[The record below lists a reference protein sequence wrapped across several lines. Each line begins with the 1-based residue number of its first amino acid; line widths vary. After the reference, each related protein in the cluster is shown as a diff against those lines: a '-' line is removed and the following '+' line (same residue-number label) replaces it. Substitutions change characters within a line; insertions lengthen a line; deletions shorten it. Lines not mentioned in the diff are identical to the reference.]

1 MTFVAISW
9 RAPDV
14 TTGPEAMDGPN
25 PGGISRPPPGSD
37 SGAVSADDWI
47 SARHLH
53 PLSPLST
60 WVVAAVRIWPLW
72 LIALTRSAG
81 PLLVTVAA
89 ALLAWRFV
97 VWFRTTYE
105 VGPEGLVIRS
115 GVWWRTVQTVPPQR
129 IQQVDQRRG
138 IRHQALGLVELRLG
152 LAGTGQ
158 VNEVSLDSLG
168 EGDAERLATMLD
180 RWRRH
185 GPESPVGDH
194 TGSGVWSP
202 PEPAAVTLLRLNTR
216 QLVIAGLTSRSL
228 WLAPLAAAAV
238 SFQVLSDLGLVEES
252 QSTVQRGLAAMSPA
266 LVLMVLLAV
275 VSVASVGF
283 TVLSHFNLTVERRGS
298 QVGVRRGLL
307 EVRHATL
314 PLGRVQV
321 VRVGTNPIRRRLGL
335 GTLDVRTADLGGD
348 IGAGL
353 HSASVPIGD
362 LDELTGL
369 TRVLLSAVAPAD
381 APDPLMRRHRRNAT
395 RRAMVR
401 RTIRIVPPV
410 AVMAWVFAGAAGLA
424 LIPIAFSIAV
434 MSGWLYGRSLSTGV
448 GEHFIVTERGV
459 FSWHRWSV
467 PLARIQSV
475 GLSANPFQRRL
486 GLTDLRLDVAGAS
499 TGVTIPDIGISRA
512 IEVIAATRVC
522 PTPDMLDVVNTPSW
536 RLADEITR

>member
-1 MTFVAISW
+1 MTSW

-14 TTGPEAMDGPN
+14 TTGPEMTDRPQ
-25 PGGISRPPPGSD
+25 PREILRPPPASS
-37 SGAVSADDWI
+37 SGVVSADDWI

-53 PLSPLST
+53 PFSPLST

-81 PLLVTVAA
+81 LLLVVVAG

-138 IRHQALGLVELRLG
+138 IRHQVLGLVELRLG

-168 EGDAERLATMLD
+168 EAEAVRLAAMLD
-180 RWRRH
+180 RWRRS
-185 GPESPVGDH
+185 GPQDSVDDGG
-194 TGSGVWSP
+194 GSVVWSP
-202 PEPAAVTLLRLNTR
+202 PEPAAVPLLRLTTK

-228 WLAPLAAAAV
+228 WLAPLAAVAV
-238 SFQVLSDLGLVEES
+238 SFQLLSDLGLVEES
-252 QSTVQRGLAAMSPA
+252 QSTVERGLAAMSPA
-266 LVLMVLLAV
+266 AVLVILLAV

-298 QVGVRRGLL
+298 QIGVRRGLI

-348 IGAGL
+348 IGGGL

-362 LDELTGL
+362 LNELTAL
-369 TRVLLSAVAPAD
+369 TRVLLSAATPVD
-381 APDPLMRRHRRNAT
+381 TPDPPMRRHRRAAT

-401 RTIRIVPPV
+401 RTIRIVPLV
-410 AVMAWVFAGAAGLA
+410 AAVGWVFAGVAGLA
-424 LIPIAFSIAV
+424 LTPAAFVIAV
-434 MSGWLYGRSLSTGV
+434 MSGWLYGRSLFTGV
-448 GEHFIVTERGV
+448 GEHLIVTERGV
-459 FSWHRWSV
+459 FSWRRWSV

-499 TGVTIPDIGISRA
+499 TGVTIRDIGISQA

-522 PTPDMLDVVNTPSW
+522 PTAEVLNVVNTPWW
-536 RLADEITR
+536 RLADEISR